1 MSDPTQFL
9 DALKKEDP
17 ETWEEF
23 YTSHLEPLRAKLAR
37 QFGNLSP
44 EEIDDVWSISIER
57 IYAKI
62 GTVKIPKALG
72 SWLWQVARSQALT
85 YLDSKRRRRQSPMFE
100 EILADDQVEQLA
112 EAWNDEATNPQLR
125 EAFEALSPVQRSLLM
140 MRSEGV
146 PDEVIYH
153 FTGLGSPQQ
162 RGVLGYVRSRVGNA
176 SCNVEKPGNNCTT

>member
-23 YTSHLEPLRAKLAR
+23 YTSHLEPLRARLAQ
-37 QFGNLSP
+37 QFGNLSL

-72 SWLWQVARSQALT
+72 SWIWQVARSQALT
-85 YLDSKRRRRQSPMFE
+85 YLASKRRRRQSPMLE
-100 EILADDQVEQLA
+100 EILDYDQEEQLA
-112 EAWNDEATNPQLR
+112 EIWNVEISPQLR
-125 EAFEALSPVQRSLLM
+125 EAFGAMAPVNRSLLM
-140 MRSEGV
+140 LRAEGV
-146 PDEVIYH
+146 PAEVI
-153 FTGLGSPQQ
+153 FCLTGLKPRQQ
-162 RGVLGYVRSRVGNA
+162 YATLGHMRSVM
-176 SCNVEKPGNNCTT
+176 NNTN